1 MIKGVSFVGIAV
13 KDIEGATRLYAEMFG
28 LEPWDQGV
36 MDMPGAKAIMLPL
49 GGCSIELLQPTASQ
63 DDPVG
68 GDLARWLD
76 KRGEGF
82 AASVSGLMTWTEK
95 PGASRTQ
102 ECT

>member
-63 DDPVG
+63 DDHG
-68 GDLARWLD
+68 GRRFGAVAGQARRRVLPP
-76 KRGEGF
+76 RSLG
-82 AASVSGLMTWTEK
+82 
-95 PGASRTQ
+95 
-102 ECT
+102 